1 MTFNYNSHS
10 NYRLRSK
17 SHLRSNF
24 LLRLNYGLCSNCSL
38 RYNTH
43 TVFYVLALLNFE
55 MHKFQL
61 LGSRSA
67 PLYYFVL
74 PRDCNFDL
82 FRSGNSMEDSS
93 PLREESGCGAGI
105 FHLSSSSSLGGG
117 SAGSPT
123 SPSTTPFNKTVRL
136 LVGSKHHFD
145 LVKIHLGPP
154 NVSSDTMRILAL
166 ASGSSFGAISATE
179 VRFFRKLMPH
189 N

>member
-1 MTFNYNSHS
+1 
-10 NYRLRSK
+10 
-17 SHLRSNF
+17 
-24 LLRLNYGLCSNCSL
+24 
-38 RYNTH
+38 
-43 TVFYVLALLNFE
+43 

-189 N
+189 NWLSGGLWFNVWLIKIDYGKVYEGQLGKASKAPVSKQRRQSHLSHKV